1 MHLHRK
7 VTLKNSI
14 AATTLKPQKWFLPKK
29 KKKPQKWSSYHF
41 HNYIANLLPKF
52 QTLGYDLRP
61 DFTDTKSA
69 FNSEIPIIIRIKHY
83 FITSK
88 IKLRSFEQRM
98 NFHQSNKIYNGTKFL
113 SG

>member
-1 MHLHRK
+1 MHLHRRSLSK
-7 VTLKNSI
+7 IPLLLQHSNPKNGLVI
-14 AATTLKPQKWFLPKK
+14 I
-29 KKKPQKWSSYHF
+29 
-41 HNYIANLLPKF
+41 YIANLLHKF
-52 QTLGYDLRP
+52 QSLGCDLRP